1 MGQATA
7 NGGAWRR
14 RGSPHLR
21 IVLLPAVVAL
31 IAALFPAV
39 AGAATPASTPCPA
52 LVAGAP
58 CYTVA
63 PTIQLP
69 SELANP
75 PEGRTL
81 WLPATNNIPGTWS
94 PATLT
99 GSDFSYQ
106 WQDCDAATGLTC
118 SNATGPGATTRTYLV
133 SSTDVGSRL
142 QVIATVKNPSGTG
155 YWVWQST
162 GPVVAA
168 VPINRA
174 RPTVTGVTQDGQP
187 LTSSTGTWGGT
198 MPITYGYQWQR
209 CDGAGLNCGKAFP
222 SPPSSSPSYTL
233 TDADLGHTMV
243 VYVTAT
249 NAAGSASTH
258 SSVTSTVVTP
268 GNTALPTI
276 AGTAQEGKTLN
287 ESHGSWIP
295 KSPSG
300 YSYQWQDCDAS
311 GNACSAIAGA
321 TSQSYTATAADVGH
335 TLRVLESATAG
346 GITSAPVSSGAT
358 GVVKAGTPAPGGGG
372 NGGGNSGPS
381 GGGNS
386 GGNGGQGTSTAPVKI
401 NKAQIRRLLLKV
413 LAAKG
418 SAGTIRGVLKH
429 GGYKFTFVAPSPG
442 RLVIS
447 WFSVSNGQK
456 TLVATVALVFHRSGR
471 ANAVVFLTSSGRSL
485 LSGNTRMQL
494 TAKGA
499 FTPSGHGTIR
509 ASKRITLT
517 A

>member
-1 MGQATA
+1 MGQASV
-7 NGGAWRR
+7 NEGARRR
-14 RGSPHLR
+14 RGSRGLPF
-21 IVLLPAVVAL
+21 IWLPAL
-31 IAALFPAV
+31 AAVLAAFAFPGA

-99 GSDFSYQ
+99 GSNFSYQ

-118 SNATGPGATTRTYLV
+118 SNAAGPGATTRTYLV

-162 GPVVAA
+162 GAVVAA

-198 MPITYGYQWQR
+198 MPISYGYQWQR

-276 AGTAQEGKTLN
+276 GGTAQEGKTLI
-287 ESHGSWIP
+287 EAHGSWIP
-295 KSPSG
+295 KNPSG

-311 GNACSAIAGA
+311 GNNCSAIAGA
-321 TSQSYTATAADVGH
+321 NSQNYTATGADVGH

-346 GITSAPVSSGAT
+346 GITSAPASSGAT
-358 GVVKAGTPAPGGGG
+358 GVVKPGTPAQSG
-372 NGGGNSGPS
+372 NGGGGQSGGGQS
-381 GGGNS
+381 GGGNA
-386 GGNGGQGTSTAPVKI
+386 GQGTSTGPVTI
-401 NKAQIRRLLLKV
+401 NKAQIRGLLLRV

-418 SAGTIRGVLKH
+418 NAGTIRGVLKH
-429 GGYKFTFVAPSPG
+429 GGYKFTFLAPSPG

-447 WFSVSNGQK
+447 WYNKQ
-456 TLVATVALVFHRSGR
+456 TLVASVALVFHKSGR

-485 LSGNTRMQL
+485 LSGQKRMRV

-499 FTPSGHGTIR
+499 FTPAGHGTIR
-509 ASKRITLT
+509 ASKRIMLK